1 MPLVYEHAHKA
12 HHYLHDSTAFD
23 AHIYGSGAPEEYHTL
38 MVEVVT
44 SLLGGTPPSLAF
56 HTLYT
61 SWTNKVGRIHC
72 HKNKVIIMI
81 GLDCYGI
88 VDVKKG
94 FSSRFS

>member
-1 MPLVYEHAHKA
+1 ML
-12 HHYLHDSTAFD
+12 
-23 AHIYGSGAPEEYHTL
+23 
-38 MVEVVT
+38 EVVT

-61 SWTNKVGRIHC
+61 SWTNKVGIVNR
-72 HKNKVIIMI
+72 HKTELIIMI

-94 FSSRFS
+94 FSRRFR